1 MKRTTHHDKRKKGA
15 LKIIFS
21 SSSPLLNRIILRTFI
36 IALGFCCITIGLTFY
51 AGYRYQIS
59 EVKKHLESLFDSQHE
74 VLINNIWNFDTSSVK
89 QQLNGMLI
97 HPDIYHI
104 ELKLENNQGL
114 KVGTLGKEGGLGHTT
129 RYKLF
134 KETGSEREYLGE
146 LSIFVTYYN
155 VIKRVRYGYL
165 ALFGTFTCG
174 LLVICVLI
182 YLLFHKLFYR
192 HLNQIV
198 TFAEDLNINTLDKPL
213 CLERKRPQSS
223 SGDELQLIADA
234 FNNMRRRLLEDI
246 RENEALREDRSLLEQ
261 VIEQSANATLIT
273 DEQWQIRYVNKAL
286 LKRMACT
293 PKEPI
298 NSDLSVFLGL
308 SLQILSYDAV
318 AKVVRSGL
326 PWRTHIAGKI
336 NDTQQKEENIKI
348 TAIQTEGGSQ
358 SHFVVV
364 IVDVTK
370 EWVLEKRLL
379 QVKKMESIGTL
390 AGGIAHDF
398 NNLLSVIL
406 GYAELIQVKTKNGA
420 FLAEIGRILQAGN
433 RAKELVNQILTFS
446 RETDVEFKPILLQS
460 ILREVE
466 GMLSASLPA
475 SITFT
480 MDIDDT
486 VPAVSADGGQLHQV
500 VMNLCTNAKQ
510 ALIDETGTIDVSLKM
525 KNIEGAFR
533 FDNKASA
540 LQPGKYACL
549 TVRDNGCGMDEST
562 LLRIF
567 DPFYSTK
574 AHEGTGLGLSVVHG
588 IIRKHKG
595 EINVTSTPGEGTLFQ
610 VFLPT
615 ADIFVPV
622 GHVEGRGIQGGTER
636 VMIVDDESAVLEL
649 LDSCLTVLGYNVT
662 TFQSPEEAL
671 HAFVRHPDEYDVVI
685 TDMVMPGMTG
695 DMLTAKLKAVKPQL
709 PVILCTGYSENMDE
723 KRAAAV
729 GINKFIMKPLVTREL
744 AGALRE
750 VLAPKKNCHDS
761 LLSLG
766 NFPGES
772 RE

>member
-1 MKRTTHHDKRKKGA
+1 MKRTTHNNKRKKGA

-21 SSSPLLNRIILRTFI
+21 SSSPLLNSIILRTFL

-59 EVKKHLESLFDSQHE
+59 EVKQHLESLFDSQHE
-74 VLINNIWNFDTSSVK
+74 VLINNVWNFDTRSVEE
-89 QQLNGMLI
+89 QLHGMLS
-97 HPDIYHI
+97 HPDIYLI
-104 ELKLENNQGL
+104 ELKLENNEGL
-114 KVGTLGKEGGLGHTT
+114 TVGSVVKEASLGHTT

-134 KETGSEREYLGE
+134 KEVDREREYLGE

-165 ALFGTFTCG
+165 ALFGTFTCA
-174 LLVICVLI
+174 LFVICVLI
-182 YLLFHKLFYR
+182 YLLFHKMFYR

-213 CLERKRPQSS
+213 SLERKRSQSS

-234 FNNMRRRLLEDI
+234 FNNMRRRLLDDI
-246 RENEALREDRSLLEQ
+246 RVNEALRKDRRLLEQ
-261 VIEQSANATLIT
+261 VIEQSTNATLIT
-273 DEQWQIRYVNKAL
+273 DERWQIRYVNKAL

-293 PKEPI
+293 PKDPI
-298 NSDLSVFLGL
+298 NSDLAVFLGL
-308 SLQILSYDAV
+308 SPQVLSYDAV

-336 NDTQQKEENIKI
+336 NDTQQKEEDIKI

-364 IVDVTK
+364 IIDVTK

-390 AGGIAHDF
+390 AGGVAHDF
-398 NNLLSVIL
+398 NNLLSVII

-420 FLAEIGRILQAGN
+420 FLAETDRILQAGN

-460 ILREVE
+460 ILCEVE

-510 ALIDETGTIDVSLKM
+510 ALIDDTGTVDVSLKM
-525 KNIEGAFR
+525 KNVEDAFR
-533 FDNKASA
+533 LDHKTSTLEA
-540 LQPGKYACL
+540 GKYACL
-549 TVRDNGCGMDEST
+549 TVRDNGCGMDEGA

-574 AHEGTGLGLSVVHG
+574 AHEGTGIGLSVVHG
-588 IIRKHKG
+588 IIKKHKG

-610 VFLPT
+610 VFLPI
-615 ADIFVPV
+615 ADSSQPV
-622 GHVEGRGIQGGTER
+622 GQVESREMQGGTER
-636 VMIVDDESAVLEL
+636 IMIVDDEWTILEL
-649 LDSCLTVLGYNVT
+649 LDSRLTMLGYKVT
-662 TFQSPEEAL
+662 SFQVPEEAL
-671 HAFVRHPDEYDVVI
+671 RAFVKHPDKYDVVI

-695 DMLTAKLKAVKPQL
+695 DMLTSKLKAVKPWL
-709 PVILCTGYSENMDE
+709 PVILCTGYSENMDD
-723 KRAAAV
+723 KRAAAA
-729 GINKFIMKPLVTREL
+729 GIDKFLMKPVVTREL

-750 VLAPKKNCHDS
+750 VLAQKNP
-761 LLSLG
+761 LL
-766 NFPGES
+766 
-772 RE
+772 